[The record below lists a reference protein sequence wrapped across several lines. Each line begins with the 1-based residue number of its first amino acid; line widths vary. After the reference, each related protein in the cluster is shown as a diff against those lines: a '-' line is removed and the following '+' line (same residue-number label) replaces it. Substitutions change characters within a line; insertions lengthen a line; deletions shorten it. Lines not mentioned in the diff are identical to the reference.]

1 MGMPAS
7 SAKITPPPMRIGIV
21 GRRIEGMRWLPAA
34 VIMAT
39 LPGAMRVAP
48 AQSARAE
55 DLGAGKLL
63 VAGRDLGDPNF
74 AQTVV
79 LLVQYD
85 EDGVVGLIINRR
97 SKTPISRVLD
107 EVKGAKNRSDPIYA
121 GGPVGRTEVL
131 ALLRSPH
138 PPGDAKRLVG
148 DVFLVS
154 SKQELEQTFSSA
166 IDSERLRIYVGYAG
180 WTAPQ
185 LEHELELGAWYIFP
199 GSAAAVYDSDPDSL
213 WTRMIRATE
222 LRIAR
227 AAPAVR

>member
-1 MGMPAS
+1 
-7 SAKITPPPMRIGIV
+7 
-21 GRRIEGMRWLPAA
+21 MRWLSAA

-63 VAGRDLGDPNF
+63 VASRDLGDPNF

-85 EDGVVGLIINRR
+85 EDGVVGLIVNRR
-97 SKTPISRVLD
+97 SKIPISRVLD
-107 EVKGAKNRSDPIYA
+107 DVKGAKNRPDLIYA

-131 ALLRSPH
+131 ALLRSRRLA
-138 PPGDAKRLVG
+138 GDAKHVVG

-154 SKQELEQTFSSA
+154 SKEELEQTFSST
-166 IDSERLRIYVGYAG
+166 IESDRLRVYVGYAG
-180 WTAPQ
+180 WTGPQ

-199 GSAAAVYDSDPDSL
+199 GSAAAVYDADPESL
-213 WTRMIRATE
+213 WTRMIRETE

-227 AAPAVR
+227 AAP

>member
-1 MGMPAS
+1 
-7 SAKITPPPMRIGIV
+7 MRIGII
-21 GRRIEGMRWLPAA
+21 GRKIEGMRWLPAA
-34 VIMAT
+34 LIMAT

-48 AQSARAE
+48 AQFIRAE

-63 VAGRDLGDPNF
+63 VASRDLGDPNF

-85 EDGVVGLIINRR
+85 EDGVVGLIVNRR
-97 SKTPISRVLD
+97 SKTPISRLLD
-107 EVKGAKNRSDPIYA
+107 DVKGAKNRSDPIYA
-121 GGPVGRTEVL
+121 GGPVGRTEVV

-138 PPGDAKRLVG
+138 PAGDAKHVVG

-154 SKQELEQTFSSA
+154 SKQELERTFSSP
-166 IDSERLRIYVGYAG
+166 IDSDRLRVYLGYAG
-180 WTAPQ
+180 WTGPQ

-199 GSAAAVYDSDPDSL
+199 GSATAVYDSDPDSL

-227 AAPAVR
+227 AGPAIR